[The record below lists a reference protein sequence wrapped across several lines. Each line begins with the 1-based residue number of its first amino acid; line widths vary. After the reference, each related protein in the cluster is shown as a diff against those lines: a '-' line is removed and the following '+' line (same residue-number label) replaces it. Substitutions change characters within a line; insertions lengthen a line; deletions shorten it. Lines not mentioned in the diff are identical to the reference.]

1 MPNKIDKLFQH
12 LILCFENGNLIEIAN
27 KFSVPTPIYLEGRLV
42 VLKTVQKLEDAISTY
57 RNSLLVAGWA
67 HSTVRVIAQSI
78 IDDKQMS
85 VWVES
90 AHLDASNHVLSVS
103 TVRYYCIVRNGYVS
117 KIEIAEYLQAPSGC
131 MTKGFPMVSA

>member
-67 HSTVRVIAQSI
+67 RSTVRVIAQSI
-78 IDDKQMS
+78 IHNPKS
-85 VWVES
+85 TIS
-90 AHLDASNHVLSVS
+90 RCRFGSKAHTLTHLI
-103 TVRYYCIVRNGYVS
+103 TC
-117 KIEIAEYLQAPSGC
+117 
-131 MTKGFPMVSA
+131 